1 MLTMALMTF
10 GRQSTK
16 FWSGGTD
23 LRRRFFT
30 IAKKWCVAKIFDGG
44 YICHQIGPPQSYLRW
59 HIFFACPLVR
69 TMVYGDHQVKNNHP
83 SPSWSSNIILTRWTI
98 AKNYCA
104 LLMSCCSLY
113 VVLSCGSVS
122 FESKQVVK
130 ALLIFHRPAAEGLGW
145 WWGEEN
151 EFLQHFYASILQK
164 RAIYIQNCP
173 PMCHKTCLCPDL
185 SNPPAALYP
194 SSK

>member
-130 ALLIFHRPAAEGLGW
+130 ALLIFHCPATEERVHE
-145 WWGEEN
+145 GEE
-151 EFLQHFYASILQK
+151 EEE
-164 RAIYIQNCP
+164 
-173 PMCHKTCLCPDL
+173 M
-185 SNPPAALYP
+185 
-194 SSK
+194 